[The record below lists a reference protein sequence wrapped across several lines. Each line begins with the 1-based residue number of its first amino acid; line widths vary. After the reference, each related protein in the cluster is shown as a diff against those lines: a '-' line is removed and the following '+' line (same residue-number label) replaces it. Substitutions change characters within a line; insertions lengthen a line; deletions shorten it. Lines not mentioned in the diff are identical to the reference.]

1 MMKKTVYSK
10 NASLLRDHYTAPF
23 IRCINVTVS
32 GVVCNSYSSNSVQDY
47 NLRSDIDI
55 EWD

>member
-1 MMKKTVYSK
+1 MTKTISSR
-10 NASLLRDHYTAPF
+10 NASLLRDPYTPPF

-32 GVVCNSYSSNSVQDY
+32 GMVCNSYTSDSIQDY

-55 EWD
+55 DWDE